1 LYHYYHGPQ
10 VQTLEEEL
18 EQSRQLYKVEV
29 LAHSAAKQEIA
40 YLQERLKKL
49 ESELGVIPTL
59 QQQKSELKSK
69 VLSKEMLCKDLQR
82 QLAELQGYCDVFKAT
97 LAQKTKAEKELNL
110 EIGRLQQEIAQDQR
124 LAARAAA
131 ETASLVQQAKM
142 DAKEA
147 ATTKLLLEQGLG
159 SLQTELRETLRQL
172 SDAKLDAKAANA
184 GENFSIFLDA
194 VALHIT

>member
-1 LYHYYHGPQ
+1 MYHYYHGPQ

-82 QLAELQGYCDVFKAT
+82 QLAELQGDCDVFKAT

-172 SDAKLDAKAANA
+172 SDAKRDAKAANA
-184 GENFSIFLDA
+184 GENFAKFLYT
-194 VALHIT
+194 VALHVT

>member
-1 LYHYYHGPQ
+1 MYHYYHGPQ

-82 QLAELQGYCDVFKAT
+82 QLAELQGDCDVFKAT
-97 LAQKTKAEKELNL
+97 LAQKTKTEKELNL

-147 ATTKLLLEQGLG
+147 ATTKLLLEQSLG

-172 SDAKLDAKAANA
+172 SDAKRDAKAANA
-184 GENFSIFLDA
+184 GENFAKFLYA
-194 VALHIT
+194 VALHVT